1 MSVFKKSQYDENL
14 LIFIFFPLW
23 RLLPE
28 FLDHFFDKISP
39 KIIDV
44 HNPTIHRWASNNL
57 NLCTWILIATQG
69 Y

>member
-14 LIFIFFPLW
+14 LILFFLLW

-44 HNPTIHRWASNNL
+44 HNPI
-57 NLCTWILIATQG
+57 ILICACE